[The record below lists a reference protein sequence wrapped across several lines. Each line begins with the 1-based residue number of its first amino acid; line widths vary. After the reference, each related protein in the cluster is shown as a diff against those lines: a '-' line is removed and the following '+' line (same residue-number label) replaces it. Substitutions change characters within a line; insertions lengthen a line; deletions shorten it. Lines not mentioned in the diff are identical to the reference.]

1 MLQKNMETFLTDVI
15 IWYFYAIVEASEKT
29 ASEIG
34 D

>member
-1 MLQKNMETFLTDVI
+1 MLQKKYGNFSDVI
-15 IWYFYAIVEASEKT
+15 ILYFYAIVEASEKT